1 MFQYEFMVNA
11 FEAAGIVAVVSGL
24 VGFFLVMRGQTF
36 AGHALSHIGFAGATG
51 AGLIGLAPLWGL
63 VGFTLAAGI
72 AMGALS
78 ERISNRDVAIG
89 VVLALALGFGLLFLH
104 YYTSFATQATALL
117 FGNVLAVDRDTI
129 VTLAALGAVTL
140 IALGA
145 IMRPLI
151 FASLQP
157 ELAEAKGVPLRF
169 ISTAFLAI
177 VALAVSA
184 CAQIVGV
191 LLVFTLMVGPP
202 AAAQRL
208 TSGLWSGLGLA
219 ALLALAEACLG
230 ITVAFHTDWPV
241 SFCIAL
247 LSGPFLNLAFD
258 ELAEI
263 RGRRAI
269 VGDDLRAESL
279 QTLAHGRRL
288 HRLDDGVVE
297 FLYDGIRRTLR
308 QKHGVP
314 RIGLHIETLFRGGRQ
329 VRLDRRTRLGH
340 DGNGLDAAAVDL
352 RFGGADDLAKEIDT
366 STNQVLHGRAG
377 ALVRHMHDVGAHGGV
392 EHDAAKMRCR
402 ARAGGTELHLGLV
415 GLGVSNEFLEIVRR
429 EILARDQHDRN
440 FRDQGDRREIVRGI
454 VDGVLVERLVLR
466 VSAHGAQD
474 DGVTVRAGVGHALGP
489 VHAAG
494 ATDIFDHH
502 GLTEN
507 VSHARRDDAAE
518 QVRRSAGRE
527 WNHHGHWPRR
537 KVLGSGRACE
547 RQQHCQGHSVNC
559 SFHVLTFPL
568 GRTAHGGP

>member
-104 YYTSFATQATALL
+104 YYTSFATQATAIL

-219 ALLALAEACLG
+219 ALLALAEAWLG
-230 ITVAFHTDWPV
+230 ITIAFHTDWPV

-247 LSGPFLNLAFD
+247 LSGVVYFACLAMP
-258 ELAEI
+258 AM
-263 RGRRAI
+263 
-269 VGDDLRAESL
+269 
-279 QTLAHGRRL
+279 
-288 HRLDDGVVE
+288 
-297 FLYDGIRRTLR
+297 RT
-308 QKHGVP
+308 P
-314 RIGLHIETLFRGGRQ
+314 S
-329 VRLDRRTRLGH
+329 
-340 DGNGLDAAAVDL
+340 AA
-352 RFGGADDLAKEIDT
+352 R
-366 STNQVLHGRAG
+366 
-377 ALVRHMHDVGAHGGV
+377 
-392 EHDAAKMRCR
+392 
-402 ARAGGTELHLGLV
+402 
-415 GLGVSNEFLEIVRR
+415 
-429 EILARDQHDRN
+429 
-440 FRDQGDRREIVRGI
+440 
-454 VDGVLVERLVLR
+454 
-466 VSAHGAQD
+466 
-474 DGVTVRAGVGHALGP
+474 
-489 VHAAG
+489 
-494 ATDIFDHH
+494 
-502 GLTEN
+502 
-507 VSHARRDDAAE
+507 
-518 QVRRSAGRE
+518 
-527 WNHHGHWPRR
+527 
-537 KVLGSGRACE
+537 
-547 RQQHCQGHSVNC
+547 
-559 SFHVLTFPL
+559 
-568 GRTAHGGP
+568 